1 MKKCFSWSTILKEIQ
16 NLQNLEGNNHYGSD
30 SSWEKNDEVQGK
42 NKLSWQLC
50 LKFLLLLDPLNWLIS
65 ANLGLNFNPGLFFFC
80 SKAIS
85 QILFSLFYLEH
96 PLNKLYTK
104 RIKLNLLFKF
114 SYQNSNFR
122 PTLGFLYPAL
132 NNLALEQDD
141 VYKNKLKFARLG
153 L

>member
-16 NLQNLEGNNHYGSD
+16 NLQNLRAITIMAVTLHESKMMKYKERISCTD
-30 SSWEKNDEVQGK
+30 SFVSSFFYYLTLW
-42 NKLSWQLC
+42 
-50 LKFLLLLDPLNWLIS
+50 WLIS

-85 QILFSLFYLEH
+85 PILLSLFYLEH

-141 VYKNKLKFARLG
+141 VYKNKLKFAKLG